1 MDVSTT
7 RRTTRTIVATALTAA
22 CLALQ
27 AAPAAAAC
35 PESEPRQAR
44 LDFTLESL
52 TGEDVRLADFSGKVI
67 LLDFWATWC
76 APCKVE
82 IPWFID
88 FYERYRARG
97 LQVVGV
103 AVEDSADAVRPY
115 AERMGMTYPVLL
127 GEGRDD
133 VLDAFQP
140 MPGLPTTFIIDRE
153 GHVCSIHTGLGDR
166 EEFEAQIEALL

>member
-1 MDVSTT
+1 MHADPA
-7 RRTTRTIVATALTAA
+7 RRRSLVVASALVTALVVLPSAR
-22 CLALQ
+22 L
-27 AAPAAAAC
+27 AAAGCGA
-35 PESEPRQAR
+35 PREAT
-44 LDFTLESL
+44 LDFTLQSL
-52 TGEDVRLADFSGKVI
+52 TGEDVRLSDFAGKVI

-88 FYERYRARG
+88 FYDRYQARG
-97 LQVVGV
+97 LQVLGV
-103 AVEDSADAVRPY
+103 AVEDSADAIRPY

-133 VLDAFQP
+133 VLEAYQP

-153 GHVCSIHTGLGDR
+153 GHVCTVHTGLGDR

>member
-1 MDVSTT
+1 MGAHPTG
-7 RRTTRTIVATALTAA
+7 RRSHVVAGVLLVALVAVPVA
-22 CLALQ
+22 R
-27 AAPAAAAC
+27 PAAAAC
-35 PESEPRQAR
+35 GETREAR
-44 LDFTLESL
+44 LDFTLRSL
-52 TGEDVRLADFSGKVI
+52 TGEDVRLADFAGKVI

-88 FYERYRARG
+88 FHARYGARG
-97 LQVVGV
+97 LQVLGV
-103 AVEDSADAVRPY
+103 AVEESPDALAPY
-115 AERMGMTYPVLL
+115 VERMGMTYPVLL

-133 VLDAFQP
+133 VLDAYQP

-153 GHVCSIHTGLGDR
+153 GHICLQHTGLGDR